1 MKKIKQIVIQL
12 LLILWQLPQSL
23 VGVLMLPFLGKLELI
38 DYRNYCW
45 CFRGSNMLG
54 GISLG
59 CFSFLSSYSSK
70 RETAVAHELDGHTLD
85 SKIWGPLYLLVIGI
99 PSILNAWIGFT
110 KCYYD
115 FYTERWANKHAG
127 LGVDSKCRLYFLDK
141 PSYNKNKGEK

>member
-1 MKKIKQIVIQL
+1 MSLKRSKEVALQI

-45 CFRGSNMLG
+45 CFKGKYMQG

-59 CFSFLSSYSSK
+59 CFSFLGIYTSK
-70 RETAVAHELDGHTLD
+70 RETAVAHELDGHTVD

-110 KCYYD
+110 KCYYN

-141 PSYNKNKGEK
+141 KNKGEK